1 MGKLGVPGGSLFPVR
16 EYKKGYAKEG
26 NQVARHDNS
35 QLNEQK
41 SSIGSVWCY
50 VQEKA
55 DNGWDHLRIELVSYF
70 LNGQNGVNVGKLLA
84 FRDLIEL

>member
-1 MGKLGVPGGSLFPVR
+1 MGKLGVPGGSFFPGR
-16 EYKKGYAKEG
+16 KNQEGYAHERD
-26 NQVARHDNS
+26 QVTCHNNS

-70 LNGQNGVNVGKLLA
+70 WKLLA
-84 FRDLIEL
+84 FRDLIELQFMSDT